1 MKFGYTTYYN
11 YQTMTKEIWLNLPV
25 KNIQKTT
32 DFFTQIGFT
41 LNTHAPQSDS
51 MASFKIGQKD
61 FIVNFFTQEVFNSF
75 TPFKI
80 ADLTNATECLISIDA
95 ENKAEVNEILEKA
108 KAAGADVYA
117 EGGEKDGWMYGGGF
131 TDLDG
136 HKWNVLFMDFSKLP
150 Q

>member
-1 MKFGYTTYYN
+1 
-11 YQTMTKEIWLNLPV
+11 MTKEIWINLPV
-25 KNIQKTT
+25 KDISQTIT
-32 DFFTQIGFT
+32 FFSKIGFK
-41 LNTHAPQSDS
+41 LNEHAPKSDS

-61 FIVNFFTQEVFNSF
+61 FIVNFFTEAIFKSF
-75 TPFKI
+75 TPFQI

-95 ENKAEVNEILEKA
+95 QNKEEVDAILEKA
-108 KAAGADVYA
+108 AEAGANVFAAG
-117 EGGEKDGWMYGGGF
+117 GERDGWMYGGGF